1 MISKTQFKEFSR
13 CPRYVALYDASKHG
27 DDAFIDADIE
37 TKEMLLN
44 FFDDDDDLE
53 LDSLEILLPYYKKT
67 EELAAQIAAKTFNG
81 KVVYGS
87 STFDQPYFER
97 WGSNY
102 QFSSYADIVIE
113 GETPILIEVKAST
126 TNKLVKHAYSVEKVD
141 YSLFEKEGVIYHLKD
156 KPEDSDHHKGYTNK
170 YNQLFDRYN
179 GLGRYIFDIAIQAW
193 ITEEQSFSYY
203 LALLNHEYVF
213 DGSMKQGEPDYQQI
227 NGEEIINFLDVTEIV
242 SMYQSRIKK
251 LVDTVE
257 AYVDE
262 RSAKAVPLG
271 PYCERN
277 KSTECPFKDFCWGH
291 VPEKNSVLTYSRG
304 QNGWGDPKITPL
316 GYINNGKPHMLAV
329 PYEDLKSE
337 KHLIQY
343 NVVSTKQTFVNPK
356 KMKAMLDTLTF
367 PLYHLDFE
375 SFPCPL
381 PRFYGEKPYTQSVF
395 QYSLHIQHAIDD
407 CDFDHD
413 HKGYLATNESDE
425 RLALVEQM
433 IHDIGPVGTVIVWN
447 EKFEKGRLKELA
459 VIFPEQAQALMN
471 IHDRVFDL
479 MYVVDNKKEL
489 FKELGFSKLEIE
501 QPNFYHE
508 DLQGSYS
515 IKKVLPIFTELS
527 YSDLEI
533 SNGSQAL
540 VTYAKLP
547 QMDEATKKATLEAM
561 VAYCKQDTWA
571 MVEIHNALHDL
582 ANKKPNS

>member
-13 CPRYVALYDASKHG
+13 CPRYAALYDASKHG

-44 FFDDDDDLE
+44 FFEDDDDLE

-67 EELAAQIAAKTFNG
+67 EELAAQIAAKTFSG
-81 KVVYGS
+81 IVRSGS
-87 STFDQPYFER
+87 ATYDQPYFER
-97 WGSNY
+97 WGTNY

-113 GETPILIEVKAST
+113 AEHPILIEVKAST
-126 TNKLVKHAYSVEKVD
+126 TNKLVKHAYKVDAVD
-141 YSLFEKEGVIYHLKD
+141 YSLFEKEGVIYRLKE
-156 KPEDSDHHKGYTNK
+156 KPEDPTHHKGYTNK

-179 GLGRYIFDIAIQAW
+179 GLGRYIYDIAIQAW
-193 ITEEQSFSYY
+193 ITEDQSFSYY
-203 LALLNHEYVF
+203 LALLNHEYIF
-213 DGSMKQGEPDYQQI
+213 DGTMKEGEPYYHPI
-227 NGEEIINFLDVTEIV
+227 NGEEIINFLDVTQIV
-242 SMYQSRIKK
+242 FLYQSQIKK
-251 LVDTVE
+251 LVNTVE

-262 RSAKAVPLG
+262 RSTNAVPLG
-271 PYCERN
+271 NYCERN
-277 KSTECPFKDFCWGH
+277 KTTECPFKDFCWQH

-304 QNGWGDPKITPL
+304 QNGWGKPKLTPL
-316 GYINNGKPHMLAV
+316 DYINNGKPHMLEV

-337 KHLIQY
+337 KHKIQY
-343 NVVSTKQTFVNPK
+343 YVVSTKKTFMNTA
-356 KMKAMLDTLTF
+356 KMKAILETLTF

-395 QYSLHIQHAIDD
+395 QYSLHIQPSIEE
-407 CDFDHD
+407 CNFDQH
-413 HKGYLATNESDE
+413 HKGYLATNNGDE

-433 IHDIGPVGTVIVWN
+433 IHDIGPIGTVIVWN

-459 VIFPEQAQALMN
+459 TIFPEHAAQLMS

-479 MYVVDNKKEL
+479 MFVVDNKKEF
-489 FKELGFSKLEIE
+489 FKALGFTAPEVD

-508 DLQGSYS
+508 GLQGSYS
-515 IKKVLPIFTELS
+515 IKKVLPIFTDLS
-527 YSDLEI
+527 YNDLEI

-547 QMDEATKKATLEAM
+547 QMDETTKKATLEAM

-571 MVEIHNALHDL
+571 MVEIYKELRRL
-582 ANKKPNS
+582 ILLLVI